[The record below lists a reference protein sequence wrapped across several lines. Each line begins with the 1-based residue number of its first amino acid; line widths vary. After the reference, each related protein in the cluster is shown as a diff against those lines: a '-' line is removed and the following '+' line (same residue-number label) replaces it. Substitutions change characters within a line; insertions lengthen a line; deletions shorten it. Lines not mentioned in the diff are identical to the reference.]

1 MPQAVLDQPWMQP
14 VYDEPEFVVRNIWRL
29 YGGWY
34 DGNPARLK
42 PPPDAALAA
51 EVAALAGGV
60 DALVARAGELAAAG
74 DLRLAAQVAEW
85 AVQAAPDDPA
95 AHGARA
101 DVYTARRAE
110 EASLM
115 AKGIFGAAARRQPP
129 ARTDPGRATAQVPG
143 RGADP
148 WSRSSGLF
156 QETRTMSD
164 AIAPVPISD
173 ETTRRLFGEPSF
185 RVAKRGGYDPG
196 DVAEFL
202 GGLGGQMLTLIGRLR
217 KAESDVDVLKTELGH
232 WQARTRDA
240 EATRETFE
248 RTLALAEDTA
258 NAAVADAR
266 HRAAGIMTKAEAN
279 ADELI
284 GQARHQSFHM
294 VEQAREEAQRCYADE
309 RMKVREEW
317 QRVQDE
323 SAQLETLRLA
333 VAAETMALEEVRNQL
348 RTRIRMAATE
358 MLKVAE
364 SPDCLGQPVARGMPE
379 KPRAAAGPAG
389 PARDHDPWPSSRRA
403 PSATEHVVLEAAASR
418 PSSPPR
424 SVDRRRPSRPRC
436 TAAGHPSPRGGR
448 GLRQPGRRRRL
459 RAVHVRG
466 HRRRAQPG
474 VDPRRLSQAAWV
486 QAKSGVDLVQH
497 LRRRR
502 GDGCR

>member
-1 MPQAVLDQPWMQP
+1 
-14 VYDEPEFVVRNIWRL
+14 
-29 YGGWY
+29 
-34 DGNPARLK
+34 
-42 PPPDAALAA
+42 
-51 EVAALAGGV
+51 
-60 DALVARAGELAAAG
+60 
-74 DLRLAAQVAEW
+74 
-85 AVQAAPDDPA
+85 
-95 AHGARA
+95 
-101 DVYTARRAE
+101 
-110 EASLM
+110 
-115 AKGIFGAAARRQPP
+115 
-129 ARTDPGRATAQVPG
+129 
-143 RGADP
+143 
-148 WSRSSGLF
+148 
-156 QETRTMSD
+156 MSD

-173 ETTRRLFGEPSF
+173 ETTRKLFGEPSF

-202 GGLGGQMLTLIGRLR
+202 GGLGSQMLTLIGRLR
-217 KAESDVDVLKTELGH
+217 KAESDVGVLTTEVGH

-266 HRAAGIMTKAEAN
+266 HRAAGIITKAEAN

-379 KPRAAAGPAG
+379 KPRQVAPPVPAVET
-389 PARDHDPWPSSRRA
+389 AA
-403 PSATEHVVLEAAASR
+403 PSQVVVANDMAQGALEAVALPAQPKDITPPAIEPVGIAEGFGNPEADAAFERFMS
-418 PSSPPR
+418 
-424 SVDRRRPSRPRC
+424 DDIEDEPSRDWIL
-436 TAAGHPSPRGGR
+436 AG
-448 GLRQPGRRRRL
+448 
-459 RAVHVRG
+459 
-466 HRRRAQPG
+466 
-474 VDPRRLSQAAWV
+474 
-486 QAKSGVDLVQH
+486 
-497 LRRRR
+497 
-502 GDGCR
+502 

>member
-1 MPQAVLDQPWMQP
+1 
-14 VYDEPEFVVRNIWRL
+14 
-29 YGGWY
+29 
-34 DGNPARLK
+34 
-42 PPPDAALAA
+42 
-51 EVAALAGGV
+51 
-60 DALVARAGELAAAG
+60 
-74 DLRLAAQVAEW
+74 
-85 AVQAAPDDPA
+85 
-95 AHGARA
+95 
-101 DVYTARRAE
+101 
-110 EASLM
+110 
-115 AKGIFGAAARRQPP
+115 
-129 ARTDPGRATAQVPG
+129 
-143 RGADP
+143 
-148 WSRSSGLF
+148 
-156 QETRTMSD
+156 MSD

-202 GGLGGQMLTLIGRLR
+202 GGLGSQMLTLIGRLR
-217 KAESDVDVLKTELGH
+217 KAESDVDVLKTEVGH

-266 HRAAGIMTKAEAN
+266 HRAAGITTKAEAN

-284 GQARHQSFHM
+284 GQARHQAFHM

-309 RMKVREEW
+309 RFKVREEW

-379 KPRAAAGPAG
+379 KPRQVAPPTPAVEAPAPAPTATVIAAELAAPALDTASV
-389 PARDHDPWPSSRRA
+389 PAETRD
-403 PSATEHVVLEAAASR
+403 LEPPAIEPIGVAEGFGNPAADAAFERFMS
-418 PSSPPR
+418 
-424 SVDRRRPSRPRC
+424 DDIEDEPSRDWIL
-436 TAAGHPSPRGGR
+436 AG
-448 GLRQPGRRRRL
+448 
-459 RAVHVRG
+459 
-466 HRRRAQPG
+466 
-474 VDPRRLSQAAWV
+474 
-486 QAKSGVDLVQH
+486 
-497 LRRRR
+497 
-502 GDGCR
+502 